1 MKGECCSATHVV
13 FCTCLQHCT
22 QHVSQTLPDTAGK
35 LCKKCF
41 LKGGCETSHWVSH
54 SNAFFLSLKCTH
66 TILISVCH
74 AYTHIQR
81 VKHLQQQAETFIHD
95 IQNTLYI
102 NVSHFASW
110 SFILLRC
117 FDSEKCTDNNKIYK
131 DVCVIKRSNAKE
143 ISTGGKAEE
152 HLSSWWFC
160 TSMSIPVKI
169 KWCWKLV

>member
-22 QHVSQTLPDTAGK
+22 QHISQTLPDTAGK

-54 SNAFFLSLKCTH
+54 SNAFFSLSQMHTYNSYLCLSRIRTHKESNICSNKLKLSF
-66 TILISVCH
+66 TIF
-74 AYTHIQR
+74 
-81 VKHLQQQAETFIHD
+81 KIH
-95 IQNTLYI
+95 YI

-117 FDSEKCTDNNKIYK
+117 LDSEKCTDNNKIYT
-131 DVCVIKRSNAKE
+131 DVCVIKRSHAKE
-143 ISTGGKAEE
+143 MSTGGKADE